1 VYCIINIGSNLGD
14 RRLNLSRAMRA
25 VGMEFGDFEMS
36 HAVEAK
42 PEGFDSTRGEKK
54 RVFFPPTR
62 RFLNVS
68 MLFQS
73 DLEPQQVLE
82 RLQEIEKKISPAPHR
97 NPDGSYR
104 DRIIDIDI
112 VAIDDMVID
121 TPTLKVPH
129 PRLAERRFFLEPLK
143 EIAPQWKHPASGL
156 TARQMLAMLPPET
169 EDEP

>member
-1 VYCIINIGSNLGD
+1 MYCIINIGSNLGD

-36 HAVEAK
+36 HAVGSKTCGLGA
-42 PEGFDSTRGEKK
+42 
-54 RVFFPPTR
+54 TR
-62 RFLNVS
+62 RLLHVS
-68 MLFQS
+68 MGLES
-73 DLEPQQVLE
+73 DREPHQV
-82 RLQEIEKKISPAPHR
+82 RGKLQEIENKISPAPHR

-169 EDEP
+169 EDEPEDTTQK

>member
-1 VYCIINIGSNLGD
+1 MYCIINIGSNLGD

-25 VGMEFGDFEMS
+25 VGMFFGFFVLS
-36 HAVEAK
+36 QGVESK
-42 PEGFDSTRGEKK
+42 PSVFDS
-54 RVFFPPTR
+54 PR

-82 RLQEIEKKISPAPHR
+82 RLQEIENKISPAPHR

-169 EDEP
+169 EDEPEDTTQK

>member
-1 VYCIINIGSNLGD
+1 MYCIINIGSNLGD

-36 HAVEAK
+36 HAVESK
-42 PEGFDSTRGEKK
+42 PSGVGAPTPLSK
-54 RVFFPPTR
+54 RAMIFKIAH
-62 RFLNVS
+62 
-68 MLFQS
+68 
-73 DLEPQQVLE
+73 EPHPGLVKQQDNE
-82 RLQEIEKKISPAPHR
+82 NKISPAPHR

-169 EDEP
+169 EDEPEDTTQK

>member
-1 VYCIINIGSNLGD
+1 MYCIINIGSNLGD

-36 HAVEAK
+36 HAVESK
-42 PEGFDSTRGEKK
+42 PSGFDSTR
-54 RVFFPPTR
+54 
-62 RFLNVS
+62 RFLNLS
-68 MLFQS
+68 MLLQS
-73 DLEPQQVLE
+73 DREPQQVRE
-82 RLQEIEKKISPAPHR
+82 QQQEIENKISPAPHR

-169 EDEP
+169 EDEPEDTTQK